1 MNPNYNDPGSFAPGR
16 MEEEN
21 EELIQERGRD
31 LLAQKMDEMNMD
43 EDEEEMEYYGWD
55 RQKKGSS

>member
-16 MEEEN
+16 MEEEEN

-43 EDEEEMEYYGWD
+43 EEEMEYYGWN
-55 RQKKGSS
+55 RQKKRSS

>member
-1 MNPNYNDPGSFAPGR
+1 MNPNYNDPGSFAYGG
-16 MEEEN
+16 MEEEEN
-21 EELIQERGRD
+21 EEMIQERGRD

-43 EDEEEMEYYGWD
+43 EEEMEYYGWD

>member
-1 MNPNYNDPGSFAPGR
+1 MNPYYNDPGSFAPGR
-16 MEEEN
+16 MEEEEN

-43 EDEEEMEYYGWD
+43 EEEMEYDGWN
-55 RQKKGSS
+55 RQKARSS

>member
-1 MNPNYNDPGSFAPGR
+1 MNPYYNDPGSFAPGR
-16 MEEEN
+16 MEEEEK

-43 EDEEEMEYYGWD
+43 EEEMEYDG
-55 RQKKGSS
+55 

>member
-16 MEEEN
+16 MEEEEN

-43 EDEEEMEYYGWD
+43 EGEMEYYG
-55 RQKKGSS
+55 

>member
-1 MNPNYNDPGSFAPGR
+1 MNPYYNDPGSFAPGG

-31 LLAQKMDEMNMD
+31 LLAQKMDQMNMD
-43 EDEEEMEYYGWD
+43 EEEEMEYYG
-55 RQKKGSS
+55 

>member
-1 MNPNYNDPGSFAPGR
+1 MNPSYNDPGSFAPGR
-16 MEEEN
+16 MEEEEN

-43 EDEEEMEYYGWD
+43 EEEMEYDGWN
-55 RQKKGSS
+55 RQKERSS